1 MIRRPP
7 RSTLFPY
14 TTLFRSAFRANLL
27 RCHFFPSGRL
37 RSVPRC
43 ALVGGPRGCSGT
55 EAQKPICV
63 LGMACCRDGRA
74 LEPEARSRSS
84 DEDAVEPR
92 SFTRRRFLKVVA
104 GAGVVTG
111 VLGLGALSG
120 LGIVYRPP
128 EPPPPW
134 EIAPGVV
141 AYTKVPE
148 GVLGGPTPNIL
159 KVAQWYDYWPG
170 SSKTDFQNYMAAK

>member
-1 MIRRPP
+1 
-7 RSTLFPY
+7 
-14 TTLFRSAFRANLL
+14 
-27 RCHFFPSGRL
+27 
-37 RSVPRC
+37 
-43 ALVGGPRGCSGT
+43 
-55 EAQKPICV
+55 
-63 LGMACCRDGRA
+63 MACCRDRRA
-74 LEPEARSRSS
+74 LEPEERAGSS
-84 DEDAVEPR
+84 AEDAVEPA

-141 AYTKVPE
+141 EHTKVPE
-148 GVLGGPTPNIL
+148 ECWAARHRTSSRSHNGTTTGRARSRRTSRII
-159 KVAQWYDYWPG
+159 WPG
-170 SSKTDFQNYMAAK
+170 RATT